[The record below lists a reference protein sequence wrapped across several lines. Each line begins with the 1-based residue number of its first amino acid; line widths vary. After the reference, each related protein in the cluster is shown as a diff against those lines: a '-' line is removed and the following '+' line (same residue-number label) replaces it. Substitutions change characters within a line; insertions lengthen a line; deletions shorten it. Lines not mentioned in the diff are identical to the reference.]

1 MKIENL
7 KQIAKA
13 GKLKLHKY
21 TVGKFVR
28 NVPIYKSKKLSDDF
42 DADDDFFKI
51 TGYKKISFTR
61 YIYSCRTEKMPEHQ
75 SYKITRKDYKELL
88 ASGAKEETA

>member
-51 TGYKKISFTR
+51 TGYKKITYTR

-75 SYKITRKDYKELL
+75 NYKITSKVYKELL